1 MFTGIDALVDE
12 VLVINIVGKYF
23 DSIARGFTLPTS
35 SMYTQDIARKI
46 IRPANA
52 VPIIPT
58 RDTRSLL
65 SVASTADNIEQNAA
79 NGIARSTIFMT
90 IMNSLLNETHIF
102 LICLAESP
110 IVLMPAPHRKAKKII
125 CSMFIFRNG

>member
-23 DSIARGFTLPTS
+23 DTITRGFTLPTS
-35 SMYTQDIARKI
+35 SMYTQDILRKI

-52 VPIIPT
+52 VPIIPA

-65 SVASTADNIEQNAA
+65 FVASTADNIEQNAA

-90 IMNSLLNETHIF
+90 IMNSLLNETHIS

-110 IVLMPAPHRKAKKII
+110 MMLRPAPHRKAKKII
-125 CSMFIFRNG
+125 CSMSIFRNG